1 MSGGL
6 RRAAPPQPLPKSYGK
21 YRGVVT
27 DNSDPLMLGRIV
39 AVCPAISD
47 GPLTWALPC
56 VPWGGP
62 QTGMFIVP
70 PVGAGVWIEFEQG
83 DIDYPIWAGCF
94 WSDPV
99 EVPLLSAALDDQ
111 PGVAIAN
118 DLQTGI
124 VLGAGPT
131 GTGSITLQSAD
142 ASIEISA
149 QGILI
154 SAGATSIEL
163 ELDVITI
170 TNGVASIVIAGPS
183 VTVNDGALEVT

>member
-1 MSGGL
+1 MNGGL
-6 RRAAPPQPLPKSYGK
+6 RRAAPPQQPRKSYGK
-21 YRGVVT
+21 YRGVVA
-27 DNSDPLMLGRIV
+27 DNLDPLMIGRIV
-39 AVCPAISD
+39 AVCPAIGD

-62 QTGMFIVP
+62 QTGMFVVP

-83 DIDYPIWAGCF
+83 DIDYPIWTGCF
-94 WSDPV
+94 WSDPE
-99 EVPLLSAALDDQ
+99 EVPLLSTALGNQ

-124 VLGAGPT
+124 VLSAGPT
-131 GTGSITLQSAD
+131 GGTITLQSAD

-170 TNGVASIVIAGPS
+170 TNGEASIVIAGPS